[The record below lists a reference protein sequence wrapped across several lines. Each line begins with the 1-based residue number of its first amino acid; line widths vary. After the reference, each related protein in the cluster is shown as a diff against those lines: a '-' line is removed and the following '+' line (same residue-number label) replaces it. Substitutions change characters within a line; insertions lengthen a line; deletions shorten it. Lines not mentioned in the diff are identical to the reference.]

1 VTRDEALARVDL
13 ADLLDELGQGRGLHG
28 HSRKWP
34 CPRLD
39 HAQTGSTPPV
49 TIKDQGGTDV
59 WYCHVCKT
67 GGSAVDALV
76 AAGRAKDVGE
86 ALEEL
91 GVEKPERQEKRRV
104 PQAPAREVAKYLYAD
119 EQGNPLYEVVRME
132 PKSFRQRRWEDGR
145 WQWGLGD
152 DTRRVLYRL
161 PEVLDAL
168 KRNQVIFVVEGEKD
182 ADRLWAEGKAA
193 TTCAMGAGKW
203 EDTYTDLL
211 TGASH
216 KVIVIGDDDDA
227 GHKHAADVWRRL
239 TGKVGQVIARLP
251 AEGCKDVSEM
261 LDRGVTFTSSNLRP
275 LVEEKPANGSASGPI
290 MLTARAMSARPRLG
304 VKAQVCGP
312 LFQRGMRTVIGAGT
326 GEGKTTFA
334 LAAIRALVHNEP
346 FLDWRPQ
353 RPGRALIID
362 LEQGEEVLKR
372 RIAEAHLD
380 DTEAV
385 DVLWEPSGM
394 ALDQDPA
401 HQALIRDT
409 VRQGHYDLVLMDP
422 LYQMHIG
429 SGNDEEIAASL
440 MNVVDAW
447 SREFDFSLVIPM
459 HARKPH
465 PQAGK
470 NMTIHDIA
478 GVGTWLRNAE
488 FVLGL
493 QVMSAGQ
500 SRVHFFKDRV
510 GDGPDIR
517 SHWFLNF
524 NRASGYSR
532 SRIEEMH
539 ARRAEW
545 NEMLARSEGVTLA
558 DLSDAG
564 ADINFIKKVK
574 KDMHV
579 RGDRWRAEP
588 WHKQE
593 ALATDEPLSTTS
605 PSTVT

>member
-1 VTRDEALARVDL
+1 MTRDEALSRTDL
-13 ADLLDELGQGRGLHG
+13 ASLLEELGEERGLRAYH
-28 HSRKWP
+28 KQFP
-34 CPRLD
+34 CPSVM
-39 HAQTGSTPPV
+39 HEQTGATPPT
-49 TIKDQGGTDV
+49 TIASQGGYEV
-59 WYCHVCKT
+59 WRCHSCEA
-67 GGSAVDALV
+67 GGSAIDALV
-76 AAGRAKDVGE
+76 MSGRAKDVAE
-86 ALEEL
+86 ALEQL
-91 GVEKPERQEKRRV
+91 GVDKPERKPERRV
-104 PQAPAREVAKYLYAD
+104 PQQPAREVCTYRYTD
-119 EQGNPLYEVVRME
+119 EQGDALYEVVRFE
-132 PKSFRQRRWEDGR
+132 PKTFRQRRWEDGR

-152 DTRRVLYRL
+152 TRRVLYRL
-161 PEVLDAL
+161 PEVLEAL
-168 KRNQVIFVVEGEKD
+168 ARNQVLFVVEGEKD
-182 ADRLWAEGKAA
+182 ADRLWAEGHPA

-211 TGASH
+211 TGVSH
-216 KVIVIGDDDDA
+216 KVIVIGDDDEA

-239 TGKVGQVIARLP
+239 TGKVGQVVARLP

-261 LDRGVTFTSSNLRP
+261 LDRGVAFTSANLRP
-275 LVEEKPANGSASGPI
+275 LPRVEAKPASDGSTPGPI

-304 VKAQVCGP
+304 VKAQVVGP

-353 RPGRALIID
+353 KPGRALIID

-372 RIAEAHLD
+372 RLAEAHLD
-380 DTEAV
+380 DSEAV

-409 VRQGHYDLVLMDP
+409 VRQGRYDLVLMDP
-422 LYQMHIG
+422 LYQMHVG

-440 MNVVDAW
+440 MNVVDGW
-447 SREFDFSLVIPM
+447 SREFDFALVIPM

-488 FVLGL
+488 FVVGL

-510 GDGPDIR
+510 GDGPEIR

-524 NRASGYSR
+524 NRETGYSR
-532 SRIEEMH
+532 SHIEEMQ

-558 DLSDAG
+558 ELAEAG
-564 ADINFIKKVK
+564 ADLRFIGKVK

-579 RGDRWRAEP
+579 RGDRWRAQP
-588 WHKQE
+588 WHHQE
-593 ALATDEPLSTTS
+593 ALDTDVLSTDGD
-605 PSTVT
+605 VT